1 MGTEKRERQKAN
13 KALRAQ
19 EEARADTRSRY
30 TRFAAIGVGALVLV
44 FGLVYIVN
52 VVSGDDDEATTSD
65 TQSEV
70 ADTSAADDSASDTS
84 ETASTDGSDDGSAS
98 AAGAASGEEV
108 IPEGCPPAEGTD
120 EQTQTFDE
128 SPPFC
133 LDPAVSYTATV
144 TTNKGEFTIAL
155 DQEKAPNT
163 VNNFVYLARN
173 QYFDDTNCH
182 RIIPGFVVQCGDPTA
197 TGSGGPGYQF
207 DDELPGSGEYE
218 IGSIAM
224 ANSGEDTNG
233 SQFFIITG
241 EQGAGLPPQ
250 YSLFGAVETGFD
262 DTVVVMEASGTASG
276 EPGEDVVIERVVIT
290 TA

>member
-1 MGTEKRERQKAN
+1 VGTEKRERQKAN

-19 EEARADTRSRY
+19 EEARATTRSRY
-30 TRFAAIGVGALVLV
+30 IRFGLIGAGALIAV
-44 FGLVYIVN
+44 FALVYVIN
-52 VVSGDDDEATTSD
+52 AASSDDEATTAD
-65 TQSEV
+65 TQAEV
-70 ADTSAADDSASDTS
+70 ADTTASDTS
-84 ETASTDGSDDGSAS
+84 DTSDASDTESTEASDDGSAS
-98 AAGAASGEEV
+98 AAGAASGDEV

-128 SPPFC
+128 APPFC
-133 LDPAVSYTATV
+133 LDPAVSYTAIV

-173 QYFDDTNCH
+173 QYFDETTCH

-197 TGSGGPGYQF
+197 TGTGGPGYEF
-207 DDELPGSGEYE
+207 EDELPDAGEYE

-250 YSLFGAVETGFD
+250 YSLFGAVDTGFD

>member
-13 KALRAQ
+13 KAHRAQ

-30 TRFAAIGVGALVLV
+30 IRFGAIGIGALVLIL
-44 FGLVYIVN
+44 GLVYIVN

-65 TQSEV
+65 TQTEV
-70 ADTSAADDSASDTS
+70 ADTAAADDSASDTS
-84 ETASTDGSDDGSAS
+84 ETASTDASDDGSAS

-128 SPPFC
+128 APPFC

-163 VNNFVYLARN
+163 VNTFVYLARN

-197 TGSGGPGYQF
+197 TGSGGPGYQI
-207 DDELPGSGEYE
+207 DDELPDSGEYE

-241 EQGAGLPPQ
+241 EQGAGLPAQ

-290 TA
+290 TT